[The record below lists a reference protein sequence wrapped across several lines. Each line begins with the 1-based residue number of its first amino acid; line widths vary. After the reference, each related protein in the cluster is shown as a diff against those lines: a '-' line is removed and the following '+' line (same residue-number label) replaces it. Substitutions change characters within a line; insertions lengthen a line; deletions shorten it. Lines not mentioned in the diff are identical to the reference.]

1 MIIRVLFAALAAGLV
16 AGILMSPLQ
25 YTKVVPIILHA
36 EKFEGDAHHDHG
48 VSSAM
53 VDHAHSDGKVADG
66 KVADGKVAAVTEPE
80 KVDVHVYAS
89 PAEAGEEPL
98 LFGRFW
104 NTMLANLV
112 TGVGF
117 ALLMAGVSLA
127 SGVNVSF
134 ATGLVWGGL
143 GWLCVQFLPALGL
156 PPELPGF
163 PEVDITARQTWW
175 VATVALSITGF
186 WLLLLTKSQAIR
198 VLGLALLFVPHLY
211 GAPQPLDIASAVPAY
226 LAAQF
231 AVATLATTMFF
242 WVTLGLALGFFMDR
256 MKIEEA

>member
-1 MIIRVLFAALAAGLV
+1 MIIRVLLAVLAAGLV

-36 EKFEGDAHHDHG
+36 EKFEGDANHDHG

-53 VDHAHSDGKVADG
+53 VDHAHSDGKVA
-66 KVADGKVAAVTEPE
+66 AVTEPE
-80 KVDVHVYAS
+80 KVGVHVYAS
-89 PAEAGEEPL
+89 PAEADEEPL

-198 VLGLALLFVPHLY
+198 VLGLALLFAPHLY
-211 GAPQPLDIASAVPAY
+211 GAPQPVDIASAVPAY